1 MVEEARW
8 RHKPLPCWTLPAIA
22 VVAAILPCLAA
33 WGGLLS
39 WGLAWRVA
47 LLVAE
52 APLVFWF
59 FCKVFEVGTRRE
71 LLWVA
76 GYLGSM
82 LSFGR
87 VPLFGLIGL
96 QLALAGWLC
105 FRAWRDGFVQIRR
118 ALVALQLGRMARAN
132 RAYGRYMML
141 GQRLA
146 PEGWQALRQTAIRDA
161 EALRPKFAGMVN
173 ACRYGDK
180 HGLGDLAYAG
190 LFPDR
195 EQSRA
200 SAEEG

>member
-1 MVEEARW
+1 MGRASMGQAEEHA
-8 RHKPLPCWTLPAIA
+8 PQQYQQQPPEVLYN
-22 VVAAILPCLAA
+22 AILDQLIQQ
-33 WGGLLS
+33 S
-39 WGLAWRVA
+39 A
-47 LLVAE
+47 LE
-52 APLVFWF
+52 QSQ
-59 FCKVFEVGTRRE
+59 
-71 LLWVA
+71 A
-76 GYLGSM
+76 GKMS
-82 LSFGR
+82 R
-87 VPLFGLIGL
+87 
-96 QLALAGWLC
+96 
-105 FRAWRDGFVQIRR
+105 
-118 ALVALQLGRMARAN
+118 LVALQLGRMARAN